1 MGNFCSYRV
10 EDGISIIHFTRS
22 PGRLEFIEA
31 INELAAN
38 YPYQYRLWDLQDVVL
53 ELDQDDLRAI
63 VTFAGETLTDAR
75 RAAFVASN
83 NLSFGKLRMLEAYQ
97 QRQPDFQSQS
107 RTFREFRLAWQWLQD
122 ERAAAD

>member
-63 VTFAGETLTDAR
+63 VTFAGETLTRTKEPLPIRTGGELAQACR
-75 RAAFVASN
+75 SQASPQRYN
-83 NLSFGKLRMLEAYQ
+83 REAITRNTRKE
-97 QRQPDFQSQS
+97 QRD
-107 RTFREFRLAWQWLQD
+107 
-122 ERAAAD
+122 